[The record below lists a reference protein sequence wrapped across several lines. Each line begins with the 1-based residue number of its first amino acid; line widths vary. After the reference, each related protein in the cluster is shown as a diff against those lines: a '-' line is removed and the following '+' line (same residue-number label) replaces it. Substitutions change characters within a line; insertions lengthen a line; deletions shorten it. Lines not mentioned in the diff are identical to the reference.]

1 MTRRSRTRALSWWW
15 MSMAS
20 DKEKREAALQ
30 EDGGAVYS
38 FLRHHLSEDDP
49 IVLAHHRII
58 GWGQRERDEVEREIV
73 FWALTQS
80 DDQAYY
86 GCMTG
91 DCPHTKR
98 EECIQSVQDELR
110 RRRAEA
116 DGG

>member
-1 MTRRSRTRALSWWW
+1 

-20 DKEKREAALQ
+20 DKEKRDAALAMR
-30 EDGGAVYS
+30 ERLESDGMYT
-38 FLRHHLSEDDP
+38 
-49 IVLAHHRII
+49 IVDLMLA
-58 GWGQRERDEVEREIV
+58 WGQRERDEVEREIV